1 VLQRHIDNPRLTL
14 RVEQG
19 RGQWGRYVMLS
30 PQLAKLL
37 RDWWR
42 VGHPQVWLFPGRSP
56 INR

>member
-1 VLQRHIDNPRLTL
+1 MTL

-19 RGQWGRYVMLS
+19 RGQRGRYVMLS
-30 PQLAKLL
+30 PQLAELL

-42 VGHPQVWLFPGRSP
+42 VAHPQVWLFPGRSP